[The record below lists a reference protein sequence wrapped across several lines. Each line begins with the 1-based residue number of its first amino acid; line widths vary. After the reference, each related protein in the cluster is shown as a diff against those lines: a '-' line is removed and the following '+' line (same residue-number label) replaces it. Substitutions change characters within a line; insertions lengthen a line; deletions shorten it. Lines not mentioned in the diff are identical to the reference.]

1 MARKKTMTLEILK
14 YPNPILRKKSQ
25 PVETFDEALHTL
37 LDNMYETMITSNGV
51 GLAAIQV
58 GIERQILLINIPR
71 EDGEQ
76 YKEDLLEIINPTFL
90 KQDGEIEWNEG
101 CLSVP
106 NFYENIIRFND
117 ITLAYKNRFGE
128 DKILKASDFL
138 AVAIQHEIDHLN
150 GILFVDKLP
159 ILRRKK
165 FEKELKKA
173 QAEAKIQQKE
183 HNNKTKKQGQRTNQR
198 AQASNE

>member
-1 MARKKTMTLEILK
+1 MRKKTMTLEILK

-25 PVETFDEALHTL
+25 PVETFDETLHTL

-106 NFYENIIRFND
+106 NFYENIMRFND

-173 QAEAKIQQKE
+173 QAQEKTQHKESTNKAKDKSQKV
-183 HNNKTKKQGQRTNQR
+183 K
-198 AQASNE
+198 ASNE

>member
-1 MARKKTMTLEILK
+1 MTLAILT
-14 YPNPILRKKSQ
+14 YPNPILRQKSK
-25 PVETFDEALHTL
+25 PVELFDSELHAF
-37 LDNMYETMITSNGV
+37 LDNMYETMIDRHGV

-58 GIERQILLINIPR
+58 GRAQQILIVNIPR

-76 YKEDLLEIINPTFL
+76 HKEDVLEIINPTFL
-90 KQDGEIEWNEG
+90 KQEDEIEWEEG

-106 NFYENIIRFND
+106 DFYENVKRFGS
-117 ITLAYKNRFGE
+117 ISIAYKDRFGN
-128 DKILKASDFL
+128 DKILQAQDFL

-165 FEKELKKA
+165 FEKELKR
-173 QAEAKIQQKE
+173 IQKS
-183 HNNKTKKQGQRTNQR
+183 KP
-198 AQASNE
+198 

>member
-1 MARKKTMTLEILK
+1 MRKKIMTLEILK
-14 YPNPILRKKSQ
+14 YPNPTLRKKSQ
-25 PVETFDEALHTL
+25 PVEIFDESLHTL
-37 LDNMYETMITSNGV
+37 LDNMYETMITGNGV

-58 GIERQILLINIPR
+58 GIAQQILLINIPR

-76 YKEDLLEIINPTFL
+76 YKEDLLEIINPAFL
-90 KQDGEIEWNEG
+90 KQEGEIEWNEG

-106 NFYENIIRFND
+106 NFYENITRFND

-128 DKILKASDFL
+128 DKILKANDFL

-173 QAEAKIQQKE
+173 QAEAKAQQKE
-183 HNNKTKKQGQRTNQR
+183 NNNKIKSKEKGKLKKIK
-198 AQASNE
+198 AS

>member
-1 MARKKTMTLEILK
+1 MTLEILK
-14 YPNPILRKKSQ
+14 YPNPTLRKKSQ
-25 PVETFDEALHTL
+25 PVEIFDESLHTL
-37 LDNMYETMITSNGV
+37 LDNMYETMITGNGV

-58 GIERQILLINIPR
+58 GIAQQILLINIPR

-76 YKEDLLEIINPTFL
+76 YKEDLLEIINPAFL
-90 KQDGEIEWNEG
+90 KQEGEIEWNEG

-106 NFYENIIRFND
+106 NFYENITRFND

-173 QAEAKIQQKE
+173 QAEAKAQQKE
-183 HNNKTKKQGQRTNQR
+183 NNNKTKNKEKGKPKKIK
-198 AQASNE
+198 AS

>member
-1 MARKKTMTLEILK
+1 MTLEILK

-90 KQDGEIEWNEG
+90 KQEGEIEWNEG

-106 NFYENIIRFND
+106 NFYENIMRFND

>member
-1 MARKKTMTLEILK
+1 MTLEILK

-25 PVETFDEALHTL
+25 PVEVFDKSLHTL
-37 LDNMYETMITSNGV
+37 LDNMYETMIAGNGV

-58 GIERQILLINIPR
+58 GVEKQILLINIPR

-76 YKEDLLEIINPTFL
+76 FKEDLLEIINPTFL

-106 NFYENIIRFND
+106 NFYENIMRFNE
-117 ITLAYKNRFGE
+117 ITLAYKDRFGK
-128 DKILKASDFL
+128 DKILQASDFL

-150 GILFVDKLP
+150 GVLFVDKLP

-173 QAEAKIQQKE
+173 QLQAKTQQKA
-183 HNNKTKKQGQRTNQR
+183 HNKQAKEKGKQKTKAK
-198 AQASNE
+198 ADE

>member
-1 MARKKTMTLEILK
+1 MTLEILK

>member
-1 MARKKTMTLEILK
+1 MRKKIMTLEILK
-14 YPNPILRKKSQ
+14 YPNPTLRKKSQ
-25 PVETFDEALHTL
+25 PVEIFNESLHTL
-37 LDNMYETMITSNGV
+37 LDNMYETMITGNGV

-58 GIERQILLINIPR
+58 GIAQQILLINIPR

-90 KQDGEIEWNEG
+90 KQEGEIEWNEG

-106 NFYENIIRFND
+106 NFYENITRFND

-128 DKILKASDFL
+128 DKILKANDFL

-173 QAEAKIQQKE
+173 QAEAKAQQKE
-183 HNNKTKKQGQRTNQR
+183 NNNKTKSKEKGKPKKIK
-198 AQASNE
+198 AS

>member
-1 MARKKTMTLEILK
+1 MRKKIMTLEILK
-14 YPNPILRKKSQ
+14 YPNPTLRKKSQ
-25 PVETFDEALHTL
+25 PVEIFDESLHTL
-37 LDNMYETMITSNGV
+37 LDNMYETMITGNGV

-58 GIERQILLINIPR
+58 GIAQQILLINIPR

-90 KQDGEIEWNEG
+90 KQEGEIEWNEG

-106 NFYENIIRFND
+106 NFYENITRFND

-173 QAEAKIQQKE
+173 QAEAKAQQKE
-183 HNNKTKKQGQRTNQR
+183 NNNKTKSKEKGKPKKIK
-198 AQASNE
+198 AS

>member
-1 MARKKTMTLEILK
+1 MRKKIMTLEILK
-14 YPNPILRKKSQ
+14 YPNPTLRKKSQ
-25 PVETFDEALHTL
+25 PVEIFDESLHTL
-37 LDNMYETMITSNGV
+37 LDNMYETMIIGNGV

-58 GIERQILLINIPR
+58 GIAQQILLINIPR

-90 KQDGEIEWNEG
+90 KQEGEIEWNEG

-106 NFYENIIRFND
+106 NFYENITRFND

-173 QAEAKIQQKE
+173 QAEAKAQQKE
-183 HNNKTKKQGQRTNQR
+183 NNNKTKSKEKGKPKKIK
-198 AQASNE
+198 AS

>member
-1 MARKKTMTLEILK
+1 MRKKTMTLEILK